1 MSAPVTPPDPAA
13 AAEPLEPVEPT
24 MPRVPRHSTE
34 SMDLREL
41 EAIVNNKD
49 GFFLI
54 ERWDKQKT
62 EEYCSAAFSFC
73 FT

>member
-1 MSAPVTPPDPAA
+1 MADVRLRVEDGHDGLRVEVGPAAPTVLPRADPAA

-49 GFFLI
+49 GFFL
-54 ERWDKQKT
+54 
-62 EEYCSAAFSFC
+62 
-73 FT
+73 